1 MIRQGPMRDRSLP
14 PISRKSLKTATLPL
28 NKNTSPAFPVSHAST
43 SLRRAPDYKKQI
55 EQLYE
60 SRLEAMPPP
69 PPPETQRPVFTLDD
83 SAFDD
88 LPLPP
93 PPEELR
99 DTAVCPQVLRK
110 AESGDLVSST
120 RRQGSVV
127 SSHASIIES
136 LNFKFSE
143 RQTLP
148 REAIAANFA
157 RGRRA
162 SDAMCVED
170 TRSVSSPP
178 SADTLTSSIQRGV
191 QLRRTV
197 TNDRSAPR
205 LPSNHL

>member
-14 PISRKSLKTATLPL
+14 PVSRKSSKTATLPL
-28 NKNTSPAFPVSHAST
+28 HKNSSPAFPASHHNT
-43 SLRRAPDYKKQI
+43 SPRRATDYRKQI

-69 PPPETQRPVFTLDD
+69 PPPETRRPVFTLDD

-110 AESGDLVSST
+110 AESGDLISA

-136 LNFKFSE
+136 LTSKFSE

-162 SDAMCVED
+162 SDAMCIED
-170 TRSVSSPP
+170 TRSVNSPTSP
-178 SADTLTSSIQRGV
+178 DTLSASIQRGV

>member
-1 MIRQGPMRDRSLP
+1 MVRQGHMRDRSLP
-14 PISRKSLKTATLPL
+14 PISRKSSRTATLPL
-28 NKNTSPAFPVSHAST
+28 NKNSSPSFPAAHQNTSP
-43 SLRRAPDYKKQI
+43 RRASDYRKQI

-60 SRLEAMPPP
+60 SRLESMPPP
-69 PPPETQRPVFTLDD
+69 PPPETRRPVFNLDD
-83 SAFDD
+83 GTFDD

-110 AESGDLVSST
+110 ADSTDLMSV

-127 SSHASIIES
+127 SSHAGLIES
-136 LNFKFSE
+136 LNSKFSE

-162 SDAMCVED
+162 SDAMCIED
-170 TRSVSSPP
+170 TRSGNSPP
-178 SADTLTSSIQRGV
+178 STDTLSASIQRGV
-191 QLRRTV
+191 HLRRTV